1 MADRST
7 PVTLEETVEDIV
19 ERFPEASAFLLE
31 RGVIC
36 IRCGEPAW
44 CPLGELIEEKELDGE
59 EIVRALNAHLGTTE
73 S

>member
-1 MADRST
+1 MDKQ
-7 PVTLEETVEDIV
+7 PVSLDEPVEDIV
-19 ERFPEASAFLLE
+19 ERFPKASAFLLE

-44 CPLGELIEEKELDGE
+44 CALRELVEEKGLDGE
-59 EIVRALNAHLGTTE
+59 AIVAELNAYLR

>member
-1 MADRST
+1 MADRTT

-31 RGVIC
+31 RGVVC

-44 CPLGELIEEKELDGE
+44 CALGELIEEKELDGKA
-59 EIVRALNAHLGTTE
+59 ILRDLNKHLGVGD
-73 S
+73 